1 MRKFSLYFYN
11 GIKEHWRAELRGM
24 KVQRAPC
31 WILPLACALEPCEGK
46 EHLLMKNQF
55 PTLFSPCMIGNVEIK
70 NRICKAPQTTGFSHM
85 DGTVSSRLVR
95 YYEDLAKG
103 EVGMIIVEYAFVDRD
118 CSKSASNQ
126 LGICDDEY
134 IVGLGWL
141 ADTIKN
147 LGSVPCIQ
155 IEHCGRQRFLG
166 PPMKSASPNPWPLM
180 YDRYGKAA
188 IPSELTINEIDQ
200 LIEDFGKAA
209 WRAKTAGFQ
218 VVEIHGAHGY
228 LITNFLSPFT
238 NQRRDWYGGSRENRF
253 RFLEQVFKR
262 CKEYVGEDFPIIVRL
277 SGTDYEPGGMTIEDT
292 IYYAKRLE
300 ELGCAAIDV
309 SGGDHHQMI
318 HQVTP
323 MQIPRGHNVWAAEAI
338 EKEVNIPVFAT
349 GSITQPAYAEEILA
363 SGKADFISM
372 GRPLLADPYWA
383 KKAMEGHPEDISP
396 CIRCNEGCLDRG
408 NHLGKS
414 INCTMN
420 PLLGFEDA
428 LALKPAEHKKKIAVV
443 GGGPGGLKAADT
455 AALKGHEVTLF
466 EKRKLGG
473 YLHEASYPEFKADI
487 RDAMN
492 YLITQIHKRGITIV
506 EKEAKAEDLSG
517 FDVVIIAAGAS
528 PVKLSV
534 PGADRENVT
543 MAVDVLCEAAE
554 KPTGKIVVVGGG
566 LIGTETAV
574 MFGQNPD
581 NQVTIVE
588 MLPQIMNGC
597 SDSDH
602 TVYSDMIREHKI
614 QVHTSARVLEIGD
627 EGVLIEEKGKKLTV
641 PADHVFLAVGMKPN
655 RSLYDELKAEGKE
668 VYNVGDS
675 LATGKIYDAI
685 HAGYKAAWRI

>member
-1 MRKFSLYFYN
+1 
-11 GIKEHWRAELRGM
+11 M
-24 KVQRAPC
+24 KC
-31 WILPLACALEPCEGK
+31 SY
-46 EHLLMKNQF
+46 
-55 PTLFSPCMIGNVEIK
+55 PTLFSPCKIGNVEIK

-85 DGTVSSRLVR
+85 DGTVSSRLIR
-95 YYEDLAKG
+95 CYEDLAKG
-103 EVGMIIVEYAFVDRD
+103 EVGMIIVEYAYVDNKY
-118 CSKSASNQ
+118 SKSASNQ

-134 IVGLGWL
+134 MVGLGWL

-147 LGSVPCIQ
+147 NDCVPCIQ

-166 PPMKSASPNPWPLM
+166 PPMKSASANPWPLM
-180 YDRYGKAA
+180 YERYGQAA
-188 IPSELTINEIDQ
+188 IPEELTIEEIHQ
-200 LIEDFGKAA
+200 LVEDFGKAA

-238 NQRRDWYGGSRENRF
+238 NQRKDWYGGSRENRF

-277 SGTDYEPGGMTIEDT
+277 SGTDYEPDGMTIEDT

-338 EKEVNIPVFAT
+338 KKEVSIPVFAT
-349 GSITQPAYAEEILA
+349 GSITQPDYAEEILA

-383 KKAMEGHPEDISP
+383 KKAMEGRAEDISP

-428 LALKPAEHKKKIAVV
+428 LAIRPAETKKRVAVV
-443 GGGPGGLKAADT
+443 GGGPAGMKAADT
-455 AALKGHEVTLF
+455 AALRGHEVTLF

-487 RDAMN
+487 RDALA
-492 YLITQIHKRGITIV
+492 YLITQV
-506 EKEAKAEDLSG
+506 EKHGVEIVKKEATAADLEG
-517 FDVVIIAAGAS
+517 FDAVIIAAGAS
-528 PVKLSV
+528 PAGLGV
-534 PGADRENVT
+534 PGADRSSVT
-543 MAVDVLCEAAE
+543 LAVDSLTEDAQ
-554 KPTGKIVVVGGG
+554 KLTGRIVVIGGG
-566 LIGTETAV
+566 LIGTEAAIQ
-574 MFGQNPD
+574 MSLDPE

-588 MLPQIMNGC
+588 MLPEIMNGC
-597 SDSDH
+597 SDCDH
-602 TVYSDMIREHKI
+602 IVYSDMIREKKI
-614 QVHTSARVLEIGD
+614 QVLTSARVLEIGD
-627 EGVLIEEKGKKLTV
+627 DGVTAEWKGRRQV
-641 PADHVFLAVGMKPN
+641 IPADHVLLATGMKPN
-655 RSLYDELKAEGKE
+655 RQLYEELKEKG
-668 VYNVGDS
+668 VCVRNVGDS
-675 LATGKIYDAI
+675 LQPGKIYDAI
-685 HAGYKAAWRI
+685 HTGYKAGLKI

>member
-1 MRKFSLYFYN
+1 MNPY
-11 GIKEHWRAELRGM
+11 
-24 KVQRAPC
+24 
-31 WILPLACALEPCEGK
+31 
-46 EHLLMKNQF
+46 F
-55 PTLFSPCMIGNVEIK
+55 PTLFSPCKIGNVTIK
-70 NRICKAPQTTGFSHM
+70 NRICKAPQTTGLSHM

-95 YYEDLAKG
+95 CYEDLARG
-103 EVGMIIVEYAFVDRD
+103 EVGMVIVEYAYVDRK

-141 ADTIKN
+141 ADTLKN
-147 LGSVPCIQ
+147 LDCVPCIQ

-180 YDRYGKAA
+180 YERYGRAA
-188 IPSELTINEIDQ
+188 IPEELTIDEIHQ
-200 LIEDFGKAA
+200 LVEDFGRAA
-209 WRAKTAGFQ
+209 LRAKTAGFQ

-292 IYYAKRLE
+292 VYYAQRLE

-323 MQIPRGHNVWAAEAI
+323 MQLSRGHNVWAAEAV
-338 EKEVNIPVFAT
+338 KKAVSIPVFAT
-349 GSITQPAYAEEILA
+349 GSITQPDYAEEILA

-383 KKAMEGHPEDISP
+383 KKAMEGRPEDISP

-420 PLLGFEDA
+420 PTLGFEDA
-428 LALKPAEHKKKIAVV
+428 LAIRPAEVKRRVAVV
-443 GGGPGGLKAADT
+443 GGGPAGLKAADT
-455 AALKGHEVTLF
+455 AALRGHQVTLF
-466 EKRKLGG
+466 EKRALGG
-473 YLHEASYPEFKADI
+473 YLHEASFPEFKADI
-487 RDAMN
+487 RDALK
-492 YLITQIHKRGITIV
+492 YLVTQVNKHGV
-506 EKEAKAEDLSG
+506 EVVAKEAALEDLAG
-517 FDVVIIAAGAS
+517 FDAVIVATGCTPAGL
-528 PVKLSV
+528 PV
-534 PGADRENVT
+534 PGADGPNVT
-543 MAVDVLCEAAE
+543 LAVDAL
-554 KPTGKIVVVGGG
+554 KPDGIRPTGNIVVIGGG
-566 LIGTETAV
+566 LIGVETAV
-574 MFGQNPD
+574 QFSLQPENR
-581 NQVTIVE
+581 VTVIE

-597 SDSDH
+597 SDCEH
-602 TVYSDMIREHKI
+602 IVYGDMIREKQI
-614 QVHTSARVLEIGD
+614 QVFTSSRVTGITG
-627 EGVLIEEKGKKLTV
+627 EGVTFERQGRKQLA
-641 PADHVFLAVGMKPN
+641 PADHVFLATGMKPD
-655 RSLYDELKAEGKE
+655 RGLYEQLLAQGAR

-675 LATGKIYDAI
+675 QAPGKIYDAI
-685 HAGYKAAWRI
+685 HSGYKAGLKV

>member
-1 MRKFSLYFYN
+1 MN
-11 GIKEHWRAELRGM
+11 H
-24 KVQRAPC
+24 
-31 WILPLACALEPCEGK
+31 
-46 EHLLMKNQF
+46 QF
-55 PTLFSPCMIGNVEIK
+55 PTLFSPYKIGNVEIK
-70 NRICKAPQTTGFSHM
+70 NRICKAPQTTGLSHM

-95 YYEDLAKG
+95 CYEDLAKG

-147 LGSVPCIQ
+147 NDCVPCIQ

-180 YDRYGKAA
+180 YERYGQAA
-188 IPSELTINEIDQ
+188 IPEELTIEEIHQ
-200 LIEDFGKAA
+200 LIEDFGRAA
-209 WRAKTAGFQ
+209 LRAKTAGFQ

-238 NQRRDWYGGSRENRF
+238 NQRKDWYGGSRENRF

-262 CKEYVGEDFPIIVRL
+262 CREYVGEDFPIIVRL

-318 HQVTP
+318 HQVSP

-338 EKEVNIPVFAT
+338 KKEVNIPVFAT
-349 GSITQPAYAEEILA
+349 GSITQPQFAEEILA

-428 LALKPAEHKKKIAVV
+428 LALRPAEHPEKIAVV
-443 GGGPGGLKAADT
+443 GGGPAGMKAADA
-455 AALKGHEVTLF
+455 AALRGHQVSLF

-473 YLHEASYPEFKADI
+473 YLHEAPYPEFKADI
-487 RDAMN
+487 RDALN
-492 YLITQIHKRGITIV
+492 YLVTQVRKHGVTIV
-506 EKEAKAEDLSG
+506 EKEAKLEDLTD
-517 FDVVIIAAGAS
+517 FDAVIVAAGAS
-528 PVKLSV
+528 PVGLKV
-534 PGADRENVT
+534 PGADRPNVT
-543 MAVDVLCEAAE
+543 LAVDVLCGEAE
-554 KPTGKIVVVGGG
+554 KPSGKIVVIGGG
-566 LIGTETAV
+566 MIGTETAV
-574 MFGQNPD
+574 LFGQNPD
-581 NQVTIVE
+581 NQVTIIE
-588 MLPQIMNGC
+588 MLPQIMKGC
-597 SDSDH
+597 SDSDR
-602 TVYSDMIREHKI
+602 TVYGEMIREHHI
-614 QVHTSARVLEIGD
+614 QVFTSSRVTEITD
-627 EGVLIEEKGKKLTV
+627 EGVVMEQNGRRRLI
-641 PADHVFLAVGMKPN
+641 PADHVFLATGMRPN
-655 RSLYDELKAEGKE
+655 RDLYDSLKAQGRR

-675 LATGKIYDAI
+675 LELGKIYDAI
-685 HAGYKAAWRI
+685 HTGYKAGWKI

>member
-1 MRKFSLYFYN
+1 MN
-11 GIKEHWRAELRGM
+11 H
-24 KVQRAPC
+24 
-31 WILPLACALEPCEGK
+31 
-46 EHLLMKNQF
+46 QF
-55 PTLFSPCMIGNVEIK
+55 PTLFSPCRIGNVEIK
-70 NRICKAPQTTGFSHM
+70 NRICKAPQTTGLSHM

-95 YYEDLAKG
+95 CYEDLAKG

-147 LGSVPCIQ
+147 YDCVPCIQ

-180 YDRYGKAA
+180 YERYGQAA
-188 IPSELTINEIDQ
+188 IPSELTIEEIHQ
-200 LIEDFGKAA
+200 LIEDFGRAA
-209 WRAKTAGFQ
+209 LRAKTAGFQ

-238 NQRRDWYGGSRENRF
+238 NQRKDWYGGSRENRF

-338 EKEVNIPVFAT
+338 KKEVSIPVFAT
-349 GSITQPAYAEEILA
+349 GSITQPEFAEEILA

-396 CIRCNEGCLDRG
+396 CIRCNEGCLNRG

-428 LALKPAEHKKKIAVV
+428 LALKLAEHPGKIAVV
-443 GGGPGGLKAADT
+443 GGGPAGLKAADA
-455 AALKGHEVTLF
+455 AALRGHQVTLF

-487 RDAMN
+487 RDALN
-492 YLITQIHKRGITIV
+492 YLITQVKKHGVTVV
-506 EKEAKAEDLSG
+506 EKEAVLEDLDG
-517 FDVVIIAAGAS
+517 FDGVIVATGAS
-528 PVKLSV
+528 PAGLAV
-534 PGADRENVT
+534 PGADRPNVT
-543 MAVDVLCEAAE
+543 LAVDVLCEEAP
-554 KPTGKIVVVGGG
+554 KPTGKIVVIGGG

-574 MFGQNPD
+574 LFGQNPD

-588 MLPQIMNGC
+588 MLPEIMNGC

-602 TVYSDMIREHKI
+602 TIYREMIREHHI
-614 QVHTSARVLEIGD
+614 QVFTSSRVMEITE
-627 EGVLIEEKGKKLTV
+627 EGVIIERKGKRELVK
-641 PADHVFLAVGMKPN
+641 ADHVFLATGMKSN
-655 RSLYDELKAEGKE
+655 RGLYDQLKEKGCR
-668 VYNVGDS
+668 VINVGDS
-675 LATGKIYDAI
+675 LNTGKIYDAV
-685 HAGYKAAWRI
+685 HTGYKAGWKI

>member
-1 MRKFSLYFYN
+1 MN
-11 GIKEHWRAELRGM
+11 H
-24 KVQRAPC
+24 
-31 WILPLACALEPCEGK
+31 
-46 EHLLMKNQF
+46 QF
-55 PTLFSPCMIGNVEIK
+55 PTLFSPYKIGNVEIK
-70 NRICKAPQTTGFSHM
+70 NRICKAPQTTGLSHM

-95 YYEDLAKG
+95 CYEDLAKG

-126 LGICDDEY
+126 LGICDDVY

-147 LGSVPCIQ
+147 NDCVPCIQ

-180 YDRYGKAA
+180 YERYGQAA
-188 IPSELTINEIDQ
+188 IPEELTIEEIHQ
-200 LIEDFGKAA
+200 LIEDFGRAA
-209 WRAKTAGFQ
+209 LRAKTAGFQ

-238 NQRRDWYGGSRENRF
+238 NQRKDWYGGSRENRF

-262 CKEYVGEDFPIIVRL
+262 CREYVGEDFPIIVRL

-318 HQVTP
+318 HQVSP

-338 EKEVNIPVFAT
+338 KKEVNIPVFAT
-349 GSITQPAYAEEILA
+349 GSITQPQFAEEILA

-428 LALKPAEHKKKIAVV
+428 LALRPAEHPEKIAVV
-443 GGGPGGLKAADT
+443 GGGPAGMKAADA
-455 AALKGHEVTLF
+455 AALRGHQVSLF

-487 RDAMN
+487 RDALN
-492 YLITQIHKRGITIV
+492 YLVTQVRKHGVTIV
-506 EKEAKAEDLSG
+506 EKEAKLEDLTD
-517 FDVVIIAAGAS
+517 FDAVIVAAGAS
-528 PVKLSV
+528 PVGLKV
-534 PGADRENVT
+534 PGVDRPNVT
-543 MAVDVLCEAAE
+543 LAVDVLCGEAE
-554 KPTGKIVVVGGG
+554 KPSGKIVVIGGG
-566 LIGTETAV
+566 MIGTETAV
-574 MFGQNPD
+574 LFGQNPD
-581 NQVTIVE
+581 NQVTIIE
-588 MLPQIMNGC
+588 MLPQIMKGC
-597 SDSDH
+597 SDSDR
-602 TVYSDMIREHKI
+602 TVYGEMIREHHI
-614 QVHTSARVLEIGD
+614 QVFTSSRVTEITD
-627 EGVLIEEKGKKLTV
+627 EGVVMEQNGRRRLI
-641 PADHVFLAVGMKPN
+641 PADHVFLATGMRPN
-655 RSLYDELKAEGKE
+655 RDLYDSLKAQGRR

-675 LATGKIYDAI
+675 LEPGKIYDAI
-685 HAGYKAAWRI
+685 HTGYKAGWKI

>member
-1 MRKFSLYFYN
+1 MN
-11 GIKEHWRAELRGM
+11 H
-24 KVQRAPC
+24 
-31 WILPLACALEPCEGK
+31 
-46 EHLLMKNQF
+46 QF
-55 PTLFSPCMIGNVEIK
+55 PTLFSPYKIGNVEIK
-70 NRICKAPQTTGFSHM
+70 NRICKAPQTTGLSHM

-95 YYEDLAKG
+95 CYEDLAKG

-147 LGSVPCIQ
+147 NDCVPCIQ

-180 YDRYGKAA
+180 YERYGQAA
-188 IPSELTINEIDQ
+188 IPEELTIEEIHQ
-200 LIEDFGKAA
+200 LIEDFGRAA
-209 WRAKTAGFQ
+209 LRAKTAGFQ

-238 NQRRDWYGGSRENRF
+238 NQRKDWYGGSRENRF

-262 CKEYVGEDFPIIVRL
+262 CREYVGEDFPIIVRL

-318 HQVTP
+318 HQVSP

-338 EKEVNIPVFAT
+338 KKEVNIPVFAT
-349 GSITQPAYAEEILA
+349 GSITQPQFAEEILA

-428 LALKPAEHKKKIAVV
+428 LALRPAEHPEKIAVV
-443 GGGPGGLKAADT
+443 GGGPAGMKAADA
-455 AALKGHEVTLF
+455 AALRGHQVSLF

-487 RDAMN
+487 RDALN
-492 YLITQIHKRGITIV
+492 YLVTQVRKHGVTIV
-506 EKEAKAEDLSG
+506 EKEAKLEDLTD
-517 FDVVIIAAGAS
+517 FDAVIVAAGAS
-528 PVKLSV
+528 PVGLKV
-534 PGADRENVT
+534 PGVDRPNVT
-543 MAVDVLCEAAE
+543 LAVDVLCGEAE
-554 KPTGKIVVVGGG
+554 KPSGKIVVIGGG
-566 LIGTETAV
+566 MIGTETAV
-574 MFGQNPD
+574 LFGQNPD
-581 NQVTIVE
+581 NQVTIIE
-588 MLPQIMNGC
+588 MLPQIMKGC
-597 SDSDH
+597 SDSDR
-602 TVYSDMIREHKI
+602 TVYGEMIREHHI
-614 QVHTSARVLEIGD
+614 QVFTSSRVTEITD
-627 EGVLIEEKGKKLTV
+627 EGVVMEQNGRRRLI
-641 PADHVFLAVGMKPN
+641 PADHVFLATGMRPN
-655 RSLYDELKAEGKE
+655 RDLYDSLKAQGRR

-675 LATGKIYDAI
+675 LEPGKIYDAI
-685 HAGYKAAWRI
+685 HTGYKAGWKI

>member
-1 MRKFSLYFYN
+1 M
-11 GIKEHWRAELRGM
+11 
-24 KVQRAPC
+24 
-31 WILPLACALEPCEGK
+31 
-46 EHLLMKNQF
+46 NQSF
-55 PTLFSPCMIGNVEIK
+55 PTLFSPCKIGNVVIK
-70 NRICKAPQTTGFSHM
+70 NRICKAPQTTGLSHM
-85 DGTVSSRLVR
+85 DGSVSSRLVR
-95 YYEDLAKG
+95 CYEDLARG
-103 EVGMIIVEYAFVDRD
+103 EVGMIIVEYAFVDRKY
-118 CSKSASNQ
+118 SKSASNQ

-180 YDRYGKAA
+180 YERYGRAA
-188 IPSELTINEIDQ
+188 IPEELTIDEIHQ
-200 LIEDFGKAA
+200 LVDDFGRAA
-209 WRAKTAGFQ
+209 LRAKTAGFQ

-238 NQRRDWYGGSRENRF
+238 NQRSDWYGGSRENRF
-253 RFLEQVFKR
+253 RFLEQVFTR
-262 CKEYVGEDFPIIVRL
+262 CKEYTGDDFPIIVRL

-323 MQIPRGHNVWAAEAI
+323 MQLSRGHNVWAAEAI
-338 EKEVNIPVFAT
+338 KKEVGIPVFAT
-349 GSITQPAYAEEILA
+349 GSITQPDYAEEILS

-420 PLLGFEDA
+420 PTLGFEDA
-428 LALKPAEHKKKIAVV
+428 LAIRPAATPRKVAVI
-443 GGGPGGLKAADT
+443 GGGPAGLKAADT
-455 AALKGHEVTLF
+455 AALRGHSVTLF
-466 EKRKLGG
+466 EKRALGG

-487 RDAMN
+487 RDALK
-492 YLITQIHKRGITIV
+492 YLVTQVNKHGV
-506 EKEAKAEDLSG
+506 QVVQKEAALEDLSG
-517 FDVVIIAAGAS
+517 FDAVVVATGTTPAGL
-528 PVKLSV
+528 PV
-534 PGADRENVT
+534 PGANLPNVT
-543 MAVDVLCEAAE
+543 LAVDALKEDGVRPHGE
-554 KPTGKIVVVGGG
+554 IVVIGGG
-566 LIGTETAV
+566 LIGIETAV
-574 MFGQNPD
+574 QFSLEPGNH
-581 NQVTIVE
+581 VTVLE

-597 SDSDH
+597 SDCDH
-602 TVYSDMIREHKI
+602 IVYGDMIKEKHI
-614 QVHTSARVLEIGD
+614 DVFTSCRVTEINGQ
-627 EGVLIEEKGKKLTV
+627 GVVFEKAGRKQTV
-641 PADHVFLAVGMKPN
+641 AADHVFLATGMKAN
-655 RSLYDELKAEGKE
+655 RALYDQLLEKGIRAF
-668 VYNVGDS
+668 NVGDNQIP
-675 LATGKIYDAI
+675 GKIYDAI
-685 HAGYKAAWRI
+685 HSGYKAGLNV

>member
-1 MRKFSLYFYN
+1 
-11 GIKEHWRAELRGM
+11 
-24 KVQRAPC
+24 
-31 WILPLACALEPCEGK
+31 
-46 EHLLMKNQF
+46 MKNLY
-55 PTLFSPCMIGNVEIK
+55 PTLFSPCKIGNVEIN

-85 DGTVSSRLVR
+85 DGTVSSRLIR
-95 YYEDLAKG
+95 CYEDLAKG
-103 EVGMIIVEYAFVDRD
+103 EVGMIIVEYAYVDNKY
-118 CSKSASNQ
+118 SKSASNQ

-134 IVGLGWL
+134 MVGLGWL

-147 LGSVPCIQ
+147 NDCVPCIQ

-166 PPMKSASPNPWPLM
+166 PPMKSASSNPWPLM
-180 YDRYGKAA
+180 YERYGKAA
-188 IPSELTINEIDQ
+188 IPEELTIDEIHQ
-200 LIEDFGKAA
+200 LVEDFGKAA

-238 NQRRDWYGGSRENRF
+238 NQRKDWYGGSRENRF

-277 SGTDYEPGGMTIEDT
+277 SGTDYEPDGMTIEDT

-318 HQVTP
+318 HQVSP

-338 EKEVNIPVFAT
+338 KKEVSIPVFAT
-349 GSITQPAYAEEILA
+349 GSITQPDYAEEILA

-383 KKAMEGHPEDISP
+383 KKAMEGRAEDISP

-428 LALKPAEHKKKIAVV
+428 LAIRPAETKKRIAVV
-443 GGGPGGLKAADT
+443 GGGPAGMKAADT
-455 AALKGHEVTLF
+455 AALRGHEVTLF

-487 RDAMN
+487 RDALK
-492 YLITQIHKRGITIV
+492 YLITQV
-506 EKEAKAEDLSG
+506 EKHGVQVVNKEAEAADLEG
-517 FDVVIIAAGAS
+517 FDAVIIAAGAS
-528 PVKLSV
+528 PAGLGV
-534 PGADRENVT
+534 PGTDRSNVT
-543 MAVDVLCEAAE
+543 LAVDSLCEGAQ
-554 KPTGKIVVVGGG
+554 KLTGRIVVIGGG
-566 LIGTETAV
+566 LIGTETAIQ
-574 MFGQNPD
+574 MSLDPE

-588 MLPQIMNGC
+588 MLPEIMNGC
-597 SDSDH
+597 SDCDH
-602 TVYSDMIREHKI
+602 IVYSDMIREKKI
-614 QVHTSARVLEIGD
+614 RVLTSARVMEIAD
-627 EGVLIEEKGKKLTV
+627 EGVAVEYKGRRQV
-641 PADHVFLAVGMKPN
+641 IPADHVLLATGMKPN
-655 RSLYDELKAEGKE
+655 RQLYEELKAKG
-668 VYNVGDS
+668 VCVRNVGDS
-675 LATGKIYDAI
+675 LQAGKIYDAI
-685 HAGYKAAWRI
+685 HTGYKAGLKI

>member
-1 MRKFSLYFYN
+1 MN
-11 GIKEHWRAELRGM
+11 H
-24 KVQRAPC
+24 
-31 WILPLACALEPCEGK
+31 
-46 EHLLMKNQF
+46 QF
-55 PTLFSPCMIGNVEIK
+55 PTLFSPYKIGNVEIK
-70 NRICKAPQTTGFSHM
+70 NRICKAPQTTGLSHM

-95 YYEDLAKG
+95 CYEDLAKG

-147 LGSVPCIQ
+147 NDCVPCIQ

-180 YDRYGKAA
+180 YERYGQAA
-188 IPSELTINEIDQ
+188 IPEELTIEEIHQ
-200 LIEDFGKAA
+200 LIEDFGRAA
-209 WRAKTAGFQ
+209 LRAKTAGFQ

-238 NQRRDWYGGSRENRF
+238 NQRKDWYGGSRENRF

-262 CKEYVGEDFPIIVRL
+262 CREYVGEDFPIIVRL

-318 HQVTP
+318 HQVSP

-338 EKEVNIPVFAT
+338 KKEVNIPVFAT
-349 GSITQPAYAEEILA
+349 GSITQPQFAEEILA

-428 LALKPAEHKKKIAVV
+428 LALRPAEHPEKIAVV
-443 GGGPGGLKAADT
+443 GGGPAGMKAADA
-455 AALKGHEVTLF
+455 AALRGHQVSLF

-487 RDAMN
+487 RDALN
-492 YLITQIHKRGITIV
+492 YLVTQVRKHGVTIV
-506 EKEAKAEDLSG
+506 EKEAKLEDLTD
-517 FDVVIIAAGAS
+517 FDAVIVAAGAS
-528 PVKLSV
+528 PVGLKV
-534 PGADRENVT
+534 PGADRPNVT
-543 MAVDVLCEAAE
+543 LAVDVLCGEAE
-554 KPTGKIVVVGGG
+554 KPSGKIVVIGGG
-566 LIGTETAV
+566 MIGTETAV
-574 MFGQNPD
+574 LFGQNPD
-581 NQVTIVE
+581 NQVTIIE
-588 MLPQIMNGC
+588 MLPQIMKGC
-597 SDSDH
+597 SDSDR
-602 TVYSDMIREHKI
+602 TVYGEMIREHHI
-614 QVHTSARVLEIGD
+614 QVFTSSRVTEITD
-627 EGVLIEEKGKKLTV
+627 EGVVMEQNGRRRLI
-641 PADHVFLAVGMKPN
+641 PADHVFLATGMRPN
-655 RSLYDELKAEGKE
+655 RDLYDSLKAQGRR

-675 LATGKIYDAI
+675 LELGKIYDAI
-685 HAGYKAAWRI
+685 HTGYKAGWKI

>member
-1 MRKFSLYFYN
+1 
-11 GIKEHWRAELRGM
+11 M
-24 KVQRAPC
+24 KC
-31 WILPLACALEPCEGK
+31 SY
-46 EHLLMKNQF
+46 
-55 PTLFSPCMIGNVEIK
+55 PTLFSPCKIGNVEIK

-85 DGTVSSRLVR
+85 DGTVSSRLIR
-95 YYEDLAKG
+95 CYEDLAKG
-103 EVGMIIVEYAFVDRD
+103 EVGMIIVEYAYVDNKY
-118 CSKSASNQ
+118 SKSASNQ

-134 IVGLGWL
+134 MVGLGWL

-147 LGSVPCIQ
+147 NDCVPCIQ

-166 PPMKSASPNPWPLM
+166 PPMKSASANPWPLM
-180 YDRYGKAA
+180 YERYGQAA
-188 IPSELTINEIDQ
+188 IPEELTIEEIHQ
-200 LIEDFGKAA
+200 LVEDFGKAA

-238 NQRRDWYGGSRENRF
+238 NQRKDWYGGSRENRF

-277 SGTDYEPGGMTIEDT
+277 SGTDYEPDGMTIEDT

-338 EKEVNIPVFAT
+338 KKEVSIPVFAT
-349 GSITQPAYAEEILA
+349 GSITQPDYAEEILA

-383 KKAMEGHPEDISP
+383 KKAMEGRAEDISP

-428 LALKPAEHKKKIAVV
+428 LAIRPAETKKRVAVV
-443 GGGPGGLKAADT
+443 GGGPAGMKAADT
-455 AALKGHEVTLF
+455 AALRGHEVTLF

-487 RDAMN
+487 RDALA
-492 YLITQIHKRGITIV
+492 YLITQV
-506 EKEAKAEDLSG
+506 EKHGVEIVKKEATAADLEG
-517 FDVVIIAAGAS
+517 FDAVIIAAGAS
-528 PVKLSV
+528 PAGLGV
-534 PGADRENVT
+534 PGADRSSVT
-543 MAVDVLCEAAE
+543 LAVDSLTEDAR
-554 KPTGKIVVVGGG
+554 KLTGRIVVIGGG
-566 LIGTETAV
+566 LIGTEAAIQ
-574 MFGQNPD
+574 MSLDPE

-588 MLPQIMNGC
+588 MLPEIMNGC
-597 SDSDH
+597 SDCDH
-602 TVYSDMIREHKI
+602 IVYSDMIREKKI
-614 QVHTSARVLEIGD
+614 QVLTSARVLEIGD
-627 EGVLIEEKGKKLTV
+627 DGVTAEWKGRRQV
-641 PADHVFLAVGMKPN
+641 IPADHVLLATGMKPN
-655 RSLYDELKAEGKE
+655 RQLYEELKEKG
-668 VYNVGDS
+668 VCVRNVGDS
-675 LATGKIYDAI
+675 LQPGKIYDAI
-685 HAGYKAAWRI
+685 HTGYKAGLKI

>member
-1 MRKFSLYFYN
+1 
-11 GIKEHWRAELRGM
+11 
-24 KVQRAPC
+24 
-31 WILPLACALEPCEGK
+31 
-46 EHLLMKNQF
+46 MKNLY
-55 PTLFSPCMIGNVEIK
+55 PTLFSPCKIGNVEIK

-85 DGTVSSRLVR
+85 DGTVSSRLIR
-95 YYEDLAKG
+95 CYEDLAKG
-103 EVGMIIVEYAFVDRD
+103 EVGMIIVEYAYVDNKY
-118 CSKSASNQ
+118 SKSASNQ

-134 IVGLGWL
+134 MVGLGWL

-147 LGSVPCIQ
+147 NDCVPCIQ

-166 PPMKSASPNPWPLM
+166 PPMKSASSNPWPLM
-180 YDRYGKAA
+180 YERYGKAA
-188 IPSELTINEIDQ
+188 IPEELTIDEIHQ
-200 LIEDFGKAA
+200 LVEDFGKAA

-238 NQRRDWYGGSRENRF
+238 NQRKDWYGGSRENRF

-277 SGTDYEPGGMTIEDT
+277 SGTDYEPDGMTIEDT

-318 HQVTP
+318 HQVSP

-338 EKEVNIPVFAT
+338 KKEVSIPVFAT
-349 GSITQPAYAEEILA
+349 GSITQPDYAEEILA

-383 KKAMEGHPEDISP
+383 KKAMEGRAEDISP

-428 LALKPAEHKKKIAVV
+428 LAIRPAETKKRIAVV
-443 GGGPGGLKAADT
+443 GGGPAGMKAADT
-455 AALKGHEVTLF
+455 AALRGHEVTLF

-487 RDAMN
+487 RDALK
-492 YLITQIHKRGITIV
+492 YLITQV
-506 EKEAKAEDLSG
+506 EKHGVQVVNKEAEAADLEG
-517 FDVVIIAAGAS
+517 FDAVIIAAGAS
-528 PVKLSV
+528 PAGLGV
-534 PGADRENVT
+534 PGTDRSNVT
-543 MAVDVLCEAAE
+543 LAVDSLCEGAQ
-554 KPTGKIVVVGGG
+554 KLTGRIVVIGGG
-566 LIGTETAV
+566 LIGTETAIQ
-574 MFGQNPD
+574 MSLDPE

-588 MLPQIMNGC
+588 MLPEIMNGC
-597 SDSDH
+597 SDCDH
-602 TVYSDMIREHKI
+602 IVYSDMIREKKI
-614 QVHTSARVLEIGD
+614 RVLTSARVMEIAD
-627 EGVLIEEKGKKLTV
+627 EGVAVEYKGRRQV
-641 PADHVFLAVGMKPN
+641 IPADHVLLATGMKPN
-655 RSLYDELKAEGKE
+655 RQLYEELKAKG
-668 VYNVGDS
+668 VCVRNVGDS
-675 LATGKIYDAI
+675 LQAGKIYDAI
-685 HAGYKAAWRI
+685 HTGYKAGLKI